1 MSHLDQLLHVHDD
14 GVHSEES
21 SERVEA
27 ARGYLGHGSCQPAF
41 QGAVVLQRLG
51 GAPVAPLSGGF
62 GVLDGLIVE
71 DFEL

>member
-27 ARGYLGHGSCQPAF
+27 ARGYLEKPGLLSDT
-41 QGAVVLQRLG
+41 VLVNPPFRV
-51 GAPVAPLSGGF
+51 P
-62 GVLDGLIVE
+62 
-71 DFEL
+71 